1 MKPRTIAIVA
11 GAAVSAVLSTPLL
24 AADFPVRPITM
35 VVPYPAGGPSDNI
48 ARALATSMG
57 KTLKQPVV
65 IDNTSGAGG
74 TVGTA
79 KVARSP
85 NDGYWILLQNI
96 GAATTPSLY
105 RSLSYKP
112 DDLTPIGL
120 VATAPSVIIARK
132 DLPASNLTELMAY
145 IKKDPA
151 KVNMGHSGIGS
162 ASHLCGLLFQSA
174 IKQRVTSIAYKGA
187 APAMNDIMG
196 GQFDFMCEQTSVA
209 LPFIQSGSVKAMAV
223 TSKKRLS
230 QLPNVPSTVEGG
242 LPAVDIGVWH
252 GVYAP
257 KGTPKEVI
265 DKLSGAI
272 AVALRD
278 AEVHKRYADLGVETA
293 PPEDGQ
299 PAPLAKLQE
308 AELARWT
315 PIIKAAA
322 EYAD

>member
-1 MKPRTIAIVA
+1 MKPRTVAIMA
-11 GAAVSAVLSTPLL
+11 GAALSVVLSTPLH
-24 AADFPVRPITM
+24 AADFPVKPITM
-35 VVPYPAGGPSDNI
+35 VVPYPPGGPSDNI

-65 IDNTSGAGG
+65 VDNTSGAGG

-132 DLPASNLTELMAY
+132 DLPASNLSELLAY
-145 IKKDPA
+145 IKKDPT
-151 KVNMGHSGIGS
+151 KVNLGHSGIGS

-174 IKQRVTSIAYKGA
+174 TKQRVTSIAYKGA

-223 TSKKRLS
+223 TSKKRLP
-230 QLPNVPSTVEGG
+230 QLPNVPSTVESG

-265 DKLSGAI
+265 DKLSAAV

-278 AEVHKRYADLGVETA
+278 VEVQKRYSELGVEIAA
-293 PPEDGQ
+293 PEEGQ
-299 PAPLAKLQE
+299 PEPLAKLQQ